1 MRNRVLHNA
10 CVPSPVTDLFCAGG
24 YILAR
29 ALTRLVT
36 DQTPDILPE
45 LLYRGLKLSP
55 ECLTLARSDAF
66 WDTTLRLQFQS
77 QAFVTASSW
86 LAAAQRSG
94 VNVLCIIDT
103 SPARSAQSRFVPAR
117 KVMGVILVAH
127 MCV

>member
-1 MRNRVLHNA
+1 MFCPTRVFPH
-10 CVPSPVTDLFCAGG
+10 PVADLFCAGG

-66 WDTTLRLQFQS
+66 WETTLRLQFQS